1 MIMSDE
7 FKRLQELAGIKE
19 MRISNPVPVSLE
31 TIKEGDKLRV
41 KNTVYQVDNK
51 IRSTSGREITVG
63 SKYVPRE
70 QAPPD
75 TPPYVNEGDIYIVR
89 GVSKIIPLYNMLE
102 CIQGKYLED
111 QIPTWPAVKL
121 INQGIFT
128 YENR

>member
-1 MIMSDE
+1 MIMSNE
-7 FKRLQELAGIKE
+7 FRRLQKLAGIRE
-19 MRISNPVPVSLE
+19 MQIINPLPVSLE

-51 IRSTSGREITVG
+51 IISTSGREIPVG
-63 SKYVPRE
+63 SKYVSRE

-89 GVSKIIPLYNMLE
+89 GVSKVIPLYNMLE

-111 QIPTWPAVKL
+111 QIPTGPAVKL
-121 INQGIFT
+121 INQGVFIHA
-128 YENR
+128 